1 MNLEQELIAMFQQVY
16 QSHLKVL
23 QQLDGLVTGR
33 RADLRHMTESGQ
45 DARPWRVDGLSMIPG
60 RSSGTATS
68 PAVTLFVCGAAL
80 KQVASK
86 LPEGKAKDEL
96 ISAAQQ
102 SMMDWE
108 DDFCGTPP
116 RPRPTLDL
124 AAALAEYADEL
135 GQGALRNLILAEA
148 GQIAQK
154 AFIGATIPTADRIEQ
169 VLSDKVE
176 AGRSAPH

>member
-33 RADLRHMTESGQ
+33 HTDVRHMTGS
-45 DARPWRVDGLSMIPG
+45 ARETAPWRVDGLSMIPN
-60 RSSGTATS
+60 RNSEVTAS
-68 PAVTLFVCGAAL
+68 PAVTLFVYGAAL

-86 LPEGKAKDEL
+86 LPEGQTKDEL
-96 ISAAQQ
+96 TMAAQQ
-102 SMMDWE
+102 TIMDWE

-116 RPRPTLDL
+116 RPRHILDL
-124 AAALAEYADEL
+124 AAALVDYAEQL
-135 GQGALRNLILAEA
+135 GQGTLRNIIVAEA

-154 AFIGATIPTADRIEQ
+154 AFVGAAISGDRIGQ
-169 VLSDKVE
+169 VLTDQVE
-176 AGRSAPH
+176 TVRSAPH

>member
-33 RADLRHMTESGQ
+33 HADVRHLTGVGRETS
-45 DARPWRVDGLSMIPG
+45 PLRVDGLSMIHG
-60 RSSGTATS
+60 RSTARTTS
-68 PAVTLFVCGAAL
+68 PAVTLFVYGAAL

-86 LPEGKAKDEL
+86 LPEGKTKDEL
-96 ISAAQQ
+96 LSAAQQ
-102 SMMDWE
+102 TLMDWE

-124 AAALAEYADEL
+124 ASELVEYAEEL
-135 GQGALRNLILAEA
+135 GQGTLRNMIIEEA

-154 AFIGATIPTADRIEQ
+154 AFVGAAIPADRIGQ
-169 VLSDKVE
+169 VLSDQAEV
-176 AGRSAPH
+176 GRSAPH

>member
-1 MNLEQELIAMFQQVY
+1 MNLEQELVAMFQQVY

-33 RADLRHMTESGQ
+33 HADIRHVTGAGR
-45 DARPWRVDGLSMIPG
+45 DASPWRLNGLSITPG
-60 RSSGTATS
+60 GNLGITAS
-68 PAVTLFVCGAAL
+68 PAVTLFVHGAAL
-80 KQVASK
+80 RQVASK
-86 LPEGKAKDEL
+86 LPEGQTKDEL
-96 ISAAQQ
+96 TLAAQQ
-102 SMMDWE
+102 SIMDWE

-124 AAALAEYADEL
+124 AAALVDYAEQL
-135 GQGALRNLILAEA
+135 GQGTLRNMIIEEA

-154 AFIGATIPTADRIEQ
+154 AFVGAAIPATRIEQ
-169 VLSDKVE
+169 VLADKAE